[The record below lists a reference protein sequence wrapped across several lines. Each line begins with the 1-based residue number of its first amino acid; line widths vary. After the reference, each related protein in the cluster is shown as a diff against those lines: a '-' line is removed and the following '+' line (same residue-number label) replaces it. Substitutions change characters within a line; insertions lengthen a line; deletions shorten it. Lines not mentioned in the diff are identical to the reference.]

1 MTAAYIL
8 AEICVFG
15 QTDRDTDSRTERQ
28 IVILNI

>member
-1 MTAAYIL
+1 MTSAYIL

-15 QTDRDTDSRTERQ
+15 QTDRYTDSRIYRQ